1 MALPP
6 KFAGHKLLFVPADSK
21 PPAAAADIP
30 FQPHTLEFYLDY
42 VCPFS
47 AKFYRTFESLVP
59 KIRENPKWAQGL
71 QVIFRQ
77 QIQPWHPSSTLTH
90 EAGLAVLRVAP
101 AKFFDFSAELF
112 RAQAEFFDVNVVN
125 ETRNATY
132 ARLAR
137 IAGKVGIDEAA
148 VLKLLTVSD
157 KPDPDGGLNSGNGVT
172 ADVKLAVR
180 MARFTPV
187 HVTPTVLF
195 DGVVQGDISSSW
207 TVDQWM
213 EWLEKNIT
221 C

>member
-6 KFAGHKLLFVPADSK
+6 KFAGHKLIFVPADSR
-21 PPAAAADIP
+21 PPAASADIP

-47 AKFYRTFESLVP
+47 GKFYRTFEDLVP
-59 KIRENPKWAQGL
+59 KIRQHPGWAQGI

-77 QIQPWHPSSTLTH
+77 QIQPWHPSSVLTH
-90 EAGLAVLRVAP
+90 EAALAVLRVAP

-112 RAQAEFFDVNVVN
+112 RAQEAFFDVNVVN
-125 ETRNATY
+125 EPRNDTY
-132 ARLAR
+132 ARLAK
-137 IAGKVGIDEAA
+137 IAGQVGVDEDA
-148 VLKLLTVSD
+148 VLKLLTIPD
-157 KPDPDGGLNSGNGVT
+157 KPGPDGGLNVGNGVT
-172 ADVKLAVR
+172 ADVKLAVK

-187 HVTPTVLF
+187 HVTPTVVF
-195 DGVVQGDISSSW
+195 DGVMQSDIDSSW

-221 C
+221 